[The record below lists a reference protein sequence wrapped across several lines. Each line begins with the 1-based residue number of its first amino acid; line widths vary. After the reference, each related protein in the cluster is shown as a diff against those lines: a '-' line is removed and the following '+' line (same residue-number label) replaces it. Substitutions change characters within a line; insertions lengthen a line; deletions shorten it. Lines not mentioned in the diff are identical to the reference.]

1 MWEGH
6 TVHDPVMSGQWVAW
20 NGWVFWQWRY
30 FSGWIEWVPATVILT
45 RWAQTASEDAQRQ
58 PMLRRL
64 HVLLGEEPIPHMY
77 YYIQEQWQW
86 YEEYHDEYEWFWT
99 TMPHNS
105 NLNGKHHA
113 SKLM

>member
-1 MWEGH
+1 MGCLEWLG
-6 TVHDPVMSGQWVAW
+6 VLAVAIFQWVDRV
-20 NGWVFWQWRY
+20 GSCHSHSHKV
-30 FSGWIEWVPATVILT
+30 
-45 RWAQTASEDAQRQ
+45 AQTASEDAQRQ
-58 PMLRRL
+58 PMLHRL